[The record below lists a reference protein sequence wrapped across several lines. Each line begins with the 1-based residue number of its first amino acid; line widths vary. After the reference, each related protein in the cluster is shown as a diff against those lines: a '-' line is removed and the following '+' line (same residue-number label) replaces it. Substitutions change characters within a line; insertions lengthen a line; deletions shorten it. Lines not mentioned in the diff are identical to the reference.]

1 MNTLDRRVLVVADTL
16 PLANTLLSW
25 LKEAG
30 YDAAVVTTYGAAKE
44 HLKTAPHVLLTELK
58 LREYNGL
65 HLALRA
71 RKDGIP
77 SAVFG
82 APDPGFAGD
91 AHRLG
96 ATYVSAESLR
106 RDDVLLLV
114 ESLLSSASA
123 RRGEIV
129 APAWEIDPADDF
141 DADDAGAM
149 DWDFDASRRMR
160 TGGPRTP
167 VVLH

>member
-1 MNTLDRRVLVVADTL
+1 MNTQHRRVLVVADTV

-25 LKEAG
+25 LKDAG
-30 YDAAVVTTYGAAKE
+30 YDAAVVTSYGAAKE
-44 HLKTAPHVLLTELK
+44 HLKSADVVLAELK

-71 RKDGIP
+71 RQDGIP

-91 AHRLG
+91 ARRLG
-96 ATYVSAESLR
+96 ATYVAADSLQQ
-106 RDDVLLLV
+106 DVLLLLV

-123 RRGEIV
+123 PRGDNV
-129 APAWEIDPADDF
+129 AADWEL
-141 DADDAGAM
+141 DADEDFGGL
-149 DWDFDASRRMR
+149 DRHPGWDVTVGRRLR
-160 TGGPRTP
+160 AGGPRTP

>member
-1 MNTLDRRVLVVADTL
+1 MNTEHRRVLVVADTV

-25 LKEAG
+25 LKDAG
-30 YDAAVVTTYGAAKE
+30 YEAAVVTSYGAAKE

-71 RKDGIP
+71 RQDGIP

-91 AHRLG
+91 AERLG
-96 ATYVSAESLR
+96 ATYVPADSLR
-106 RDDVLLLV
+106 RDDLLLLV

-123 RRGEIV
+123 HCGENV
-129 APAWEIDPADDF
+129 AADWELDLDDDF
-141 DADDAGAM
+141 GGVERHL
-149 DWDFDASRRMR
+149 DWDFAVGRRTR